1 MTRGTEDP
9 CVSAGPD
16 IRLLD
21 EGALLRRVNRSGDP
35 TAREEVIS
43 RGLALVHH
51 IARRYDRRGVSY
63 EELVQVGSIGLINAV
78 DRFDPD
84 RGTRFSTFAVPHIA
98 GEIRRHFR
106 DHTWG
111 MRVSRSQQENHALL
125 TKLAD
130 QLLVKLQRL
139 PTVAELA
146 EAADLTVE
154 QVLEARLAHE
164 CYELPS
170 LDTPLATDDGASATR
185 GDVVGSGDPGYARVD
200 ARLTVA
206 ASLRHLQRRER
217 LILKLRFEDE
227 LTQLQI
233 AEKLGISQM
242 HVSRLLSQAL
252 ADLRAEIDSG
262 AQQTDHGRLSAAS

>member
-1 MTRGTEDP
+1 MTRSTGET
-9 CVSAGPD
+9 SALGD
-16 IRLLD
+16 VRLLD
-21 EGALLRRVNRSGDP
+21 EGTLLRRVSHSADP
-35 TAREEVIS
+35 AAREEVIG

-51 IARRYDRRGVSY
+51 IARRYDRRGVPY

-78 DRFDPD
+78 DRFDAD

-111 MRVSRSQQENHALL
+111 MRVSRSQQENHALITRHAERL
-125 TKLAD
+125 T
-130 QLLVKLQRL
+130 VELQRV
-139 PTVAELA
+139 PTVAEIA
-146 EAADLTVE
+146 EAADLTVD
-154 QVLEARLAHE
+154 QVLEARQAHD

-170 LDTPLATDDGASATR
+170 LDMPLATDDGAAATR
-185 GDVVGSGDPGYARVD
+185 GEVVGSGDPGYARVE

-206 ASLRHLQRRER
+206 AGLRHLQKRER

-233 AEKLGISQM
+233 AERLGISQM
-242 HVSRLLSQAL
+242 HVSRLLAQAL
-252 ADLRAEIDSG
+252 NELREDIDAELAG
-262 AQQTDHGRLSAAS
+262 EPARLSAVG